1 MEQYGERLVT
11 DALASWDGDHSTIS
25 VATKVGHFRCFN
37 DAGQPVWDVDGS
49 PERLRR
55 DAKLSAEALRT
66 DQIDL
71 LYLHRPDPKVE
82 YEGMVR
88 TLAGILDDGL
98 ARTTGISNAN
108 PDQIRLAHS
117 ILGDRL
123 VAVQNQFS
131 PGFLSSR
138 PELEL
143 CGELGLAFVAWS
155 PLGGYRRPLD
165 EDAFAAFQR
174 IADARGISRAQVILA
189 WELSKGPH
197 VIPIPGSHR
206 SQTIL
211 DSLRSVDVT
220 LNDEE
225 LAQLP

>member
-1 MEQYGERLVT
+1 MYKR
-11 DALASWDGDHSTIS
+11 
-25 VATKVGHFRCFN
+25 
-37 DAGQPVWDVDGS
+37 
-49 PERLRR
+49 
-55 DAKLSAEALRT
+55 
-66 DQIDL
+66 
-71 LYLHRPDPKVE
+71 
-82 YEGMVR
+82 
-88 TLAGILDDGL
+88 
-98 ARTTGISNAN
+98 
-108 PDQIRLAHS
+108 
-117 ILGDRL
+117 
-123 VAVQNQFS
+123 QNQFS